1 MENLV
6 LKARRIFHPKRILN
20 KIRKLY
26 LQRLLEPHF
35 EHIRQFFEGKS
46 GIEIGGPSNLFIGM
60 LPIYRIVG
68 ALDNVNFASETIW
81 EEHLISNGEF
91 KFGFQKET
99 KGVQFIYEATNL
111 EGINNESYDFLISSN
126 CLEHIANPIK
136 ALHEWKRVIGLNG
149 IILLVVPRKESNFD
163 HRRDTTSFVH
173 IRQDFLDN
181 TDEQSMIHL
190 PEILEL
196 HDLQRDPAAGTFT
209 EFHERSLANFT
220 NRGLHHHVFDEK
232 LLNELVE
239 HVGFEIVYSFQT
251 DSDYFCLAKSIG

>member
-1 MENLV
+1 MKHRLQ
-6 LKARRIFHPKRILN
+6 RILS
-20 KIRKLY
+20 KFIPRIIISTIRKLRH
-26 LQRLLEPHF
+26 QKFLLSRF
-35 EHIRQFFEGKS
+35 KKIRYFFEEKS
-46 GIEIGGPSNLFIGM
+46 GLEIGGPSNLFSSE
-60 LPIYRIVG
+60 LPIYEIVT
-68 ALDNVNFASETIW
+68 ALDNVNFANKTLW
-81 EEHLISNGEF
+81 EKGLTSHGTFEF
-91 KFGFQKET
+91 SSVRKS
-99 KGVQFIYEATNL
+99 KGTQFICEASDL
-111 EGINNESYDFLISSN
+111 SEIQDHSYDFLISSN

-239 HVGFEIVYSFQT
+239 HVGFDVIYRFNSNT
-251 DSDYFCLAKSIG
+251 DYFCLARSKN